1 MGTEKRDSVW
11 DHPDFLPTAEH
22 LDNPAAFIDSL
33 LDDAPS
39 DDFDAEFA
47 KLEEELRNSGADK
60 GDAESDGDDKGGDDT
75 DSEKE

>member
-1 MGTEKRDSVW
+1 MIRRPPRSTQGVSSAASDVYKRQ
-11 DHPDFLPTAEH
+11 H

-47 KLEEELRNSGADK
+47 KLEEELRNGDADK
-60 GDAESDGDDKGGDDT
+60 GDSGEGDA
-75 DSEKE
+75 DSKKE